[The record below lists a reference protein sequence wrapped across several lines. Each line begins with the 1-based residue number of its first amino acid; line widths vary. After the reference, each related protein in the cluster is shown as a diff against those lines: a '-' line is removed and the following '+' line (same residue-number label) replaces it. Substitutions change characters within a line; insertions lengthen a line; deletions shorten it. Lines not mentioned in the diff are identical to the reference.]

1 MTEIPQDKKLISIS
15 ETKIVNE
22 FLRELRKVE
31 TGSIVV
37 HVNQGKAT
45 EILTNHRK
53 KLET

>member
-1 MTEIPQDKKLISIS
+1 MEILIEDKKVISMDEI
-15 ETKIVNE
+15 KILNE
-22 FLRELRKVE
+22 FLKEYKKVY
-31 TGSIVV
+31 TGSIIV